1 MRSTSCPELQQ
12 DLLYWWRWPGFGGT
26 FTKPFEQHPDLIC
39 HTDFPKSGRSASHQ
53 TFPIGPPNPTFLFLF
68 ANAVTKGGCNHARLS
83 ATQDVTFMPAV
94 GVERCRWAQGMV
106 DRSGRS
112 SPGLT
117 EHFNVWITIYP
128 HSVFR
133 YIQHASSDVSRPL
146 TSHLALLACHFI
158 SIRRNC

>member
-53 TFPIGPPNPTFLFLF
+53 TFPIGPPNPTFHFLF

-83 ATQDVTFMPAV
+83 ATQDVTFICLLLASSVAGGRKGWWIVQVDLLPALRSTLMFGSRFTLTQSFATFSMPA
-94 GVERCRWAQGMV
+94 RM
-106 DRSGRS
+106 
-112 SPGLT
+112 
-117 EHFNVWITIYP
+117 
-128 HSVFR
+128 
-133 YIQHASSDVSRPL
+133 
-146 TSHLALLACHFI
+146 CHGH
-158 SIRRNC
+158 